1 MGYAKVIYEDEPLID
16 LTADT
21 VNSPS
26 VLSGKTF
33 HDYKGDVLTG
43 TMTNHGSG
51 SASISTKAQTVSL
64 SNGYYDGTGSVSI
77 ASAEQAKIIAE
88 NIKKDVTILGV
99 TGTHEGGSY
108 EEEDLSTGGFW
119 AKINYAGS
127 PYPDVP
133 EPSQRQSMTPYVQ
146 SISNNHCNVY
156 IKNPTTG
163 EWDSKVWNDTNVSS
177 YMVNDASNE
186 EFYRRVNFKIV
197 PDPGWRIDPTS
208 IPFYGEFD
216 AADYGCVYA
225 GAYPS
230 YRDDTTG
237 AFTAFGEIIDID
249 SDGNGYAAVC
259 LPISVEAGNRYI
271 DIYFKATL

>member
-1 MGYAKVIYEDEPLID
+1 MAINKVVFKTETLID
-16 LTADT
+16 LTSDT
-21 VNSPS
+21 AVASD
-26 VLSGKTF
+26 VAEGKTF
-33 HDYKGDVLTG
+33 HDA
-43 TMTNHGSG
+43 SG
-51 SASISTKAQTVSL
+51 AL
-64 SNGYYDGTGSVSI
+64 
-77 ASAEQAKIIAE
+77 
-88 NIKKDVTILGV
+88 V
-99 TGTHEGGSY
+99 TGTASGGGTKY
-108 EEEDLSTGGFW
+108 EEEDLPGGGFW

-133 EPSQRQSMTPYVQ
+133 EPSQRQDMTPYVQ
-146 SISNNHCNVY
+146 SIYYNHCDVY

-163 EWDSKVWNDTNVSS
+163 EWDSKVWNDTNVSN

-197 PDPGWRIDPTS
+197 PNSGWRIDPTS
-208 IPFYGEFD
+208 IPFYDEFD
-216 AADYGCVYA
+216 DADYGCVYA
-225 GAYPS
+225 GVYPS

-259 LPISVEAGNRYI
+259 LPTSVEAGNRYV